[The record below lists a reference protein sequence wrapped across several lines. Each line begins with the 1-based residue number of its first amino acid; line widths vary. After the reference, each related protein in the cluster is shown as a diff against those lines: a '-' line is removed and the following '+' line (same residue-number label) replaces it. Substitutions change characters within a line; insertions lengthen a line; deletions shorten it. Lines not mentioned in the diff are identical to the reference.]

1 MNIHIDIANS
11 AEELGKRAAWEIALT
26 ILSAIEDR
34 GKARIIL
41 STGQSQ
47 FETLKELVEFP
58 VDWSKVEMFHL
69 DEYVGIDES
78 HPASFRRYLKERFVS
93 KVNPGIVHF
102 VKGIDFIPSLTEELR
117 KEDIDLGVIG
127 IGENAHIAFN
137 DPPADFQTDEAY
149 KVVTLDERC
158 RAQQVGEG
166 WFKSIS
172 EVPEKAITMCV
183 KEIMRAKHIIS
194 AVPHKVK
201 AEAVYRT
208 ITSSVSPYIPATIL
222 KTHPDWQLF
231 LDKDSASK
239 LLSV

>member
-1 MNIHIDIANS
+1 MDINQVRFSNFSIGNS
-11 AEELGKRAAWEIALT
+11 SARQAKEE
-26 ILSAIEDR
+26 
-34 GKARIIL
+34 KA
-41 STGQSQ
+41 
-47 FETLKELVEFP
+47 
-58 VDWSKVEMFHL
+58 
-69 DEYVGIDES
+69 DENK
-78 HPASFRRYLKERFVS
+78 A
-93 KVNPGIVHF
+93 
-102 VKGIDFIPSLTEELR
+102 EELR

-222 KTHPDWQLF
+222 KTHPDWKLF